1 MIKFSKANI
10 DKNLIREVNSV
21 LKSGWLTHGKFT
33 EKFEKEI
40 KKFTKAKYCTIVSS
54 CTAAL
59 HLSCLALNLKKG
71 DEVIVPAMTHTATS
85 HAVEY
90 TGAKAV
96 FADINFETG
105 NIDILSIK
113 KLINR
118 KTKAIIIV
126 HMAGRSC
133 EIDKIL
139 KICKKYNIKLI
150 EDCAHGLGTLYKK
163 KHVGNYGV
171 SGCFS
176 FYPTKQITTG
186 EGGAIITNDR
196 KFYQKIKTLKAFGI
210 DKDIKDRKKPGEYN
224 VNFLGFNYRMTD
236 FQAAMGFNQ
245 IKSYKQN
252 LTRRREIAKR
262 YTKLLKSIRSLIL
275 PRLDKRDSYFV
286 YQILVNN
293 KKNKSILMKEFKKLK
308 IGFSVHYGKSLP
320 EMVFYKKKYKI
331 PTKQFVY
338 SKRYA
343 EKVLSLPVYPKL
355 TNNNIKFICKT
366 ISKILI

>member
-1 MIKFSKANI
+1 MCP
-10 DKNLIREVNSV
+10 
-21 LKSGWLTHGKFT
+21 W
-33 EKFEKEI
+33 
-40 KKFTKAKYCTIVSS
+40 
-54 CTAAL
+54 
-59 HLSCLALNLKKG
+59 
-71 DEVIVPAMTHTATS
+71 
-85 HAVEY
+85 
-90 TGAKAV
+90 
-96 FADINFETG
+96 
-105 NIDILSIK
+105 
-113 KLINR
+113 
-118 KTKAIIIV
+118 
-126 HMAGRSC
+126 
-133 EIDKIL
+133 
-139 KICKKYNIKLI
+139 
-150 EDCAHGLGTLYKK
+150 LGTYTK

-293 KKNKSILMKEFKKLK
+293 KKINLF
-308 IGFSVHYGKSLP
+308 
-320 EMVFYKKKYKI
+320 
-331 PTKQFVY
+331 
-338 SKRYA
+338 
-343 EKVLSLPVYPKL
+343 
-355 TNNNIKFICKT
+355 
-366 ISKILI
+366 